1 MMYLQDF
8 LEIMYGFNALQFD
21 QLRSVSE
28 GDTDPD
34 SYNFDHLRT
43 IKRTLEQ
50 NNGYGGA
57 NFDED
62 IEFIETLLDGEE

>member
-8 LEIMYGFNALQFD
+8 IELMYGLNALQFD

-34 SYNFDHLRT
+34 SYNFNHLRT
-43 IKRTLEQ
+43 IKRTLER
-50 NNGYGGA
+50 NNRYAGA

-62 IEFIETLLDGEE
+62 IEFIETLLDSDE

>member
-8 LEIMYGFNALQFD
+8 IEIMYGFNALQFD

-34 SYNFDHLRT
+34 QYNFNHLRT
-43 IKRTLEQ
+43 IKRTLER
-50 NNGYGGA
+50 NNGVGGA

>member
-8 LEIMYGFNALQFD
+8 IEIMSFFRLLQFD

-28 GDTDPD
+28 RDTDPD
-34 SYNFDHLRT
+34 QYNFDHLRT
-43 IKRTLEQ
+43 IKRTLER
-50 NNGYGGA
+50 NNRYAGA

>member
-1 MMYLQDF
+1 MYLEDF
-8 LEIMYGFNALQFD
+8 IEIMYSFNALQFD

-34 SYNFDHLRT
+34 QYNFDHLRT

-50 NNGYGGA
+50 CNGYGGA
-57 NFDED
+57 NFYEN